1 MGKITSKV
9 PKKKLKKRTKFT
21 ILAVFNII
29 WYAIADMILTYNS
42 TPLPSD
48 LTIAWFAAW
57 TVELALL
64 YGIKVKSKDSPE
76 EYSKDYNVI
85 EQEDA
90 AIGAYNAEIDAQIH
104 DEASTSDYDD
114 TVG

>member
-1 MGKITSKV
+1 MYKISSKV
-9 PKKKLKKRTKFT
+9 HKKKLKKRTKFT

-29 WYAIADMILTYNS
+29 WYAIVDMILTYHN

-64 YGIKVKSKDSPE
+64 YGIKVKSKDSSDD
-76 EYSKDYNVI
+76 YSEDYNII

-90 AIGAYNAEIDAQIH
+90 SIDTYNSEIDAQIQ
-104 DEASTSDYDD
+104 DEANTPDYDGS
-114 TVG
+114 VG

>member
-1 MGKITSKV
+1 MENKTPKA

-21 ILAVFNII
+21 ILAIINII
-29 WYAIADMILTYNS
+29 WYAIVDMVLTYNN

-57 TVELALL
+57 TIELALL
-64 YGIKVKSKDSPE
+64 YGIKVKSKDSSE
-76 EYSKDYNVI
+76 EYSHDYDVI

-90 AIGAYNAEIDAQIH
+90 VIDAYNAEIDTQIQ
-104 DEASTSDYDD
+104 DEASTPDYDEA
-114 TVG
+114 VG

>member
-1 MGKITSKV
+1 MDKITSKV

-29 WYAIADMILTYNS
+29 WYAIVDMVLTYHN

-48 LTIAWFAAW
+48 LTIAWFSAW

-64 YGIKVKSKDSPE
+64 YGIKVKSKDSTE

-85 EQEDA
+85 KQEDA
-90 AIGAYNAEIDAQIH
+90 AIDAYNAEIDAQIQ
-104 DEASTSDYDD
+104 DEANTPDYDD
-114 TVG
+114 AVG

>member
-1 MGKITSKV
+1 MDKITSKV

-29 WYAIADMILTYNS
+29 WYAIVDMILTYNG

-48 LTIAWFAAW
+48 LTIAWFTAW

-64 YGIKVKSKDSPE
+64 YGIKVKSKDSSE
-76 EYSKDYNVI
+76 EYSEDYKMQLSMHTMPKLTLKFRTRRI
-85 EQEDA
+85 RL
-90 AIGAYNAEIDAQIH
+90 
-104 DEASTSDYDD
+104 TMM
-114 TVG
+114 TL

>member
-1 MGKITSKV
+1 MDKITSKA

-29 WYAIADMILTYNS
+29 WYAIVDMILTYNG

-64 YGIKVKSKDSPE
+64 YGIKVKSKDYPE
-76 EYSKDYNVI
+76 EYSEDYNVI

-90 AIGAYNAEIDAQIH
+90 AIDACNAEIDAQIQ
-104 DEASTSDYDD
+104 DEANTPDYDD
-114 TVG
+114 AVG

>member
-1 MGKITSKV
+1 MDKITSKV

-29 WYAIADMILTYNS
+29 WYAIVDMILTYNNS
-42 TPLPSD
+42 PLPAD

-64 YGIKVKSKDSPE
+64 KGIKVKSKDSPE
-76 EYSKDYNVI
+76 EYSEDYNVI

-90 AIGAYNAEIDAQIH
+90 AIDTYNAEIDAQMQ
-104 DEASTSDYDD
+104 DEANTPDYDD
-114 TVG
+114 AVG

>member
-1 MGKITSKV
+1 MDNKTSKV

-21 ILAVFNII
+21 ILAVINII
-29 WYAIADMILTYNS
+29 WYAIVDMILTYHN

-76 EYSKDYNVI
+76 EYSNDYDVI

-90 AIGAYNAEIDAQIH
+90 AIDVYNAEIDAQIQ
-104 DEASTSDYDD
+104 DEASTPDYDEA
-114 TVG
+114 VG

>member
-29 WYAIADMILTYNS
+29 WYAIADIILTYHG

-48 LTIAWFAAW
+48 LTIAWFTAW

-76 EYSKDYNVI
+76 EYSEDYNII
-85 EQEDA
+85 EQEDT
-90 AIGAYNAEIDAQIH
+90 AIDAYNAEIDAQIQ
-104 DEASTSDYDD
+104 DEANTPDYDD
-114 TVG
+114 AVG

>member
-1 MGKITSKV
+1 MNETTSKV

-21 ILAVFNII
+21 ILAIFNII
-29 WYAIADMILTYNS
+29 WYAIVDMLLTYNG

-64 YGIKVKSKDSPE
+64 FGIKVKSKDSSE
-76 EYSKDYNVI
+76 EYSEDYNVI

-90 AIGAYNAEIDAQIH
+90 AIDAHNAEIDAKIQ
-104 DEASTSDYDD
+104 DEANTPDYDD
-114 TVG
+114 AVG